1 MGQMGT
7 QKQCICF
14 EGRVWEETVYLMLD
28 MVSFKDV
35 SKSKWKMTK
44 I

>member
-28 MVSFKDV
+28 MVSFKV
-35 SKSKWKMTK
+35 KMFQSPSGR
-44 I
+44 